1 MQMLLVKM
9 VMMMERFDFCFTLFF
24 EQFCCLVFFFFYSL
38 GFVIFWC
45 DLTVHVLL

>member
-24 EQFCCLVFFFFYSL
+24 EQFSCLGFFYSL
-38 GFVIFWC
+38 GFVIF
-45 DLTVHVLL
+45 LV